1 MLDWLRQSLLNSFSL
16 YLVAAVYPGLIIP
29 KNLWQ
34 LLWVG
39 VAFTL
44 LNFLAKPLIKL
55 ILLPLNL
62 LTLGLLSW
70 LAQVLVLVIAVRL
83 LPTLQVV
90 AATIPAWQRSGF
102 SIPALNVNLWLSFII
117 AGISLSLVYK
127 LLDGVLCPD

>member
-1 MLDWLRQSLLNSFSL
+1 MRDWLRQGLLNSFSL

-29 KNLWQ
+29 KTLWQ

-39 VAFTL
+39 VTFTL
-44 LNFLAKPLIKL
+44 LNYLAKPLIKL

-70 LAQVLVLVIAVRL
+70 LSGVLVLVIAVRL

-90 AATIPAWQRSGF
+90 PALIPAWQQSGF
-102 SIPALNVNLWLSFII
+102 SVPALSLNLWLSFILTSL
-117 AGISLSLVYK
+117 SLSLVYK
-127 LLDGVLCPD
+127 LLDGILCPD

>member
-1 MLDWLRQSLLNSFSL
+1 MRDWLRQSLLNSFSL

-29 KNLWQ
+29 KNLGQ

-44 LNFLAKPLIKL
+44 LNFLAKPMLKL

-90 AATIPAWQRSGF
+90 AAQIPAWQQS
-102 SIPALNVNLWLSFII
+102 
-117 AGISLSLVYK
+117 
-127 LLDGVLCPD
+127 

>member
-55 ILLPLNL
+55 ALLPLNL

-90 AATIPAWQRSGF
+90 AAAIPAWQRSGF
-102 SIPALNVNLWLSFII
+102 SIPALNISLWLSFII
-117 AGISLSLVYK
+117 ASISLSLVYK
-127 LLDGVLCPD
+127 LLDGVLCRD